1 MSDKAFVELKFN
13 NDVTRLFDNFL
24 KEIIPE
30 NMLYYSPVA
39 EHIRGNM
46 SKTLHCTIF
55 FGLNERS
62 VSNVE
67 LRKILNENHIEKIE
81 LGELSYINGYE
92 NLYKV
97 LVVGILDKNSKL
109 KSLYNKIEDFAL
121 KEDPD
126 FRVREF
132 KPHLTL
138 AYVQN
143 EYILPNTI
151 PELLMM
157 IDVSETRISLVSE
170 FNKEVNS
177 QNETTN

>member
-1 MSDKAFVELKFN
+1 MSDKAFVELKFSHDTVKIFN
-13 NDVTRLFDNFL
+13 NLL

-30 NMLYYSPVA
+30 NMLYYSPVV

-55 FGLNERS
+55 FGLNEQ
-62 VSNVE
+62 VISNAE
-67 LRKILNENHIEKIE
+67 LQKILNENQIDEIE
-81 LGELSYINGYE
+81 LGDLSYINGYE

-97 LVVGILDKNSKL
+97 LVINILDRDGKLNSL
-109 KSLYNKIEDFAL
+109 HNKIEDLAL

-143 EYILPNTI
+143 EYMLPNTV
-151 PELLMM
+151 PELPKM
-157 IDVSETRISLVSE
+157 IDVAECRIALVSDS
-170 FNKEVNS
+170 KS
-177 QNETTN
+177 WSDS

>member
-1 MSDKAFVELKFN
+1 MSDRVFVELKFSQ
-13 NDVTRLFDNFL
+13 DTVKIFDKFL

-55 FGLNERS
+55 FGLNEQAIA
-62 VSNVE
+62 NVE
-67 LRKILNENHIEKIE
+67 LKKILNENQIKLIE

-97 LVVGILDKNSKL
+97 LIINILDRDGKLNSL
-109 KSLYNKIEDFAL
+109 HNKIEDFAL
-121 KEDPD
+121 REDTD
-126 FRVREF
+126 FKVREF

-143 EYILPNTI
+143 EFELPSNL
-151 PELLMM
+151 PELPKKVN
-157 IDVSETRISLVSE
+157 IVETRISLVSE
-170 FNKEVNS
+170 FNKQVNI
-177 QNETTN
+177 

>member
-1 MSDKAFVELKFN
+1 MSDRSFVELKFN
-13 NDVTRLFDNFL
+13 NDVIRLFDNFL

-30 NMLYYSPVA
+30 NMFYSSPVA
-39 EHIRGNM
+39 DHIRGNM
-46 SKTLHCTIF
+46 TKTLHCTIF
-55 FGLNERS
+55 FGLNEKA
-62 VSNVE
+62 VSNIE
-67 LRKILNENHIEKIE
+67 LKKILNENQIKQIE
-81 LGELSYINGYE
+81 LGQLSYINGYE

-97 LVVGILDKNSKL
+97 LIINILDRDSKL
-109 KSLYNKIEDFAL
+109 NSLYNKIEDFAL

-143 EYILPNTI
+143 AYMLPDKL
-151 PELLMM
+151 PELPET
-157 IDVSETRISLVSE
+157 IDVKETRISLVSE

-177 QNETTN
+177 

>member
-1 MSDKAFVELKFN
+1 MRDKAFVELKFN
-13 NDVTRLFDNFL
+13 SDTVKIFDNLL
-24 KEIIPE
+24 KEISPE

-55 FGLNERS
+55 FGLNEKS
-62 VSNVE
+62 VSNIE
-67 LRKILNENHIEKIE
+67 LRKMLNENHIEKIE
-81 LGELSYINGYE
+81 LGDLSYINGYE
-92 NLYKV
+92 NLYKI
-97 LVVGILDKNSKL
+97 LVINIQDRDGKLNSL
-109 KSLYNKIEDFAL
+109 HNKIEDFAL
-121 KEDPD
+121 IEDPD

-143 EYILPNTI
+143 GFILPNNLPKL
-151 PELLMM
+151 PET
-157 IDVSETRISLVSE
+157 IDVNETRVSLVSE

-177 QNETTN
+177 

>member
-1 MSDKAFVELKFN
+1 MSNKAFVELKFN
-13 NDVTRLFDNFL
+13 EETIDSFDKFL
-24 KEIIPE
+24 KNIIPE
-30 NMLYYSPVA
+30 EMLYSSPVA

-46 SKTLHCTIF
+46 SKTLHCTVF
-55 FGLNERS
+55 FGLSENTK
-62 VSNVE
+62 NNIE
-67 LRKILNENHIEKIE
+67 LKEIIKQNALNEIK

-97 LVVGILDKNSKL
+97 LVIEVLDKDGKLNKLFNS
-109 KSLYNKIEDFAL
+109 IEDFAL

-143 EYILPNTI
+143 NYKLPNDL
-151 PELLMM
+151 PSLPNQ
-157 IDVSETRISLVSE
+157 IDVSEIKISLVSE
-170 FNKEVNS
+170 FNNEVNS
-177 QNETTN
+177 